1 MFNTNKI
8 KNYICQ
14 YYNHFTIMAESS
26 FPKSLDFSP
35 QPLSISARA
44 YTAKCV
50 PESSSTARPNEI
62 VRIRIPSGRAGS
74 YLNNSKSFL
83 SFNVVNESKVAGIE
97 DATVGLLPIEAI
109 RDSKLVLDGSAY
121 AVLQTQE
128 VYNSSN
134 LLESIQNANV
144 LYNILVDLQTSMGSR
159 LTGSSILGIGA
170 TGVNSQMWN
179 KYHGATQ
186 SGIINNESKYAFN
199 EVVSR
204 LGTIYCGLN
213 ILSASRDP
221 GTGAEV
227 NNVIVETEV
236 QAGPAVDNDKAPFDA
251 YPGPVYMDS
260 VYGPVGV
267 LNTSPVFKGQ
277 VAALDAGACGVDGF
291 ISRLGPVIPYGQ
303 KQRFTLPLVS
313 GVVGSLCCKLFPLH
327 ALNSDLML
335 HLTLASTN
343 TAVCNNYIPT
353 SFDPTRDA
361 TIGGLT
367 GNDDLIAVAYRVEEI
382 AFHANIVEVSAA
394 AQAMLDQ
401 ATGGQ
406 YVIPSCSYRNFTHTL
421 GAGQSNN
428 EFPVPA
434 RFTSIKSMIACQRPS
449 ASLDRPDR
457 FSLTSRIKNH
467 MTAIQYRVG
476 SLLVP
481 QEPIRMSNID
491 PNISVP
497 RSGYAPEAFCHLLE
511 AVGQCVADRSLE
523 CGMNDAIYGANH
535 DGVDYNYGGPAGDP
549 AGKPTDW
556 VAQASVGTGVAQ
568 FDAAGDLTADGQ
580 SDKRFY
586 NRMAQGSRAG
596 FCWGVDLESFNTA
609 VCHGPMQSG
618 TNTLGLNIMCRLYA
632 DRLTCESGATVD
644 TGTQIV
650 ATTVDHFV
658 LFDQVLVVSGGVCS
672 TRF

>member
-1 MFNTNKI
+1 
-8 KNYICQ
+8 
-14 YYNHFTIMAESS
+14 MAESS

-83 SFNVVNESKVAGIE
+83 SFNVVNDSKVAGIE
-97 DATVGLLPIEAI
+97 DAESGLLPVEAI

-186 SGIINNESKYAFN
+186 SGITDGRADRAFN

-221 GTGAEV
+221 ATQAQV

-236 QAGPAVDNDKAPFDA
+236 VAGPAVTNGQSVFAA
-251 YPGPVYMDS
+251 YPGPVYMD
-260 VYGPVGV
+260 VCFGPVGQAV
-267 LNTSPVFKGQ
+267 GNDAIFKGQ
-277 VAALDAGACGVDGF
+277 LAALDAGAGGVDGF

-353 SFDPTRDA
+353 SFDPTREA

-367 GNDDLIAVAYRVEEI
+367 GNADLIAVSYRMEEI

-421 GAGQSNN
+421 TAGSTNN

-434 RFTSIKSMIACQRPS
+434 RFTSIKSMIACQRAS
-449 ASLDRPDR
+449 SSLDRPDR

-491 PNISVP
+491 PNFSIP

-511 AVGQCVADRSLE
+511 AVGQSVADRSLE
-523 CGMNDAIYGANH
+523 CGLNDAIYGANH
-535 DGVDYNYGGPAGDP
+535 DGVDYNYGGTPGAG
-549 AGKPTDW
+549 AGSATDW
-556 VAQASVGTGVAQ
+556 VSQSAVGSGVAQ
-568 FDAAGDLTADGQ
+568 FNAGGELAVSGQ
-580 SDKRFY
+580 TDKRFY
-586 NRMAQGSRAG
+586 TRMAQGSRAG

-644 TGTQIV
+644 AGTQII